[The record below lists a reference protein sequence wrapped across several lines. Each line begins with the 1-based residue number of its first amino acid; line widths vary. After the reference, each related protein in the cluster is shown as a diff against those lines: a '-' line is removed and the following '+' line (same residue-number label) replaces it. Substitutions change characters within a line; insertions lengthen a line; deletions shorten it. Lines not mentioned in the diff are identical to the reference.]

1 MTQTD
6 LIDFIVYHIEC
17 TDCPCYVGCRRD
29 QPRTCREYISKMFQ
43 ACDNV
48 TNQAVKNLVTQIRAK
63 HTAMIRETDAA
74 RRRTLR
80 MEWCELK
87 RQLRE
92 VKEYI
97 DG

>member
-1 MTQTD
+1 MNQAE
-6 LIDFIVYHIEC
+6 LIDWLVHHLDC
-17 TDCPCYVGCRRD
+17 TDCPLYVQCMADR
-29 QPRTCREYISKMFQ
+29 PRTCREYISKMLQ

-80 MEWCELK
+80 TEWCELK

-92 VKEYI
+92 VKDYI
-97 DG
+97 G